1 MKANIK
7 ISIIL
12 LGIAFAFSFSSCERI
27 KLDEDENA
35 SIRDARNTLQEYE
48 TDGGDFVFL
57 KSLIGRPNQEAIDYV
72 TQNGYVEDESQT
84 QSYSKTYIDTETD
97 TIQKELTLY
106 FERDYHQYMQ
116 NVALTAKSRDID
128 TMLTIFKKWLTEIRY
143 SNSYP
148 LFVREHYSMRLNE
161 EGYRYFD
168 TPEQLLEAL
177 ETIDSSSDDIIV
189 SFEANDNQANKYSL
203 ILFEQLYGV
212 FMQITNERINTPL
225 PEVPTVNLTEEYLGK
240 DILIAN
246 VDYMTFEYGGFYSMN
261 VTNKQNEGNEIPFL
275 ADYMS
280 PGDFGYIKLYYRD
293 QSNLLMDGSIVWAGC
308 GELNFPE
315 TFVKGNSSNT
325 YVPEYTMKRGLSFPS
340 DRISYIDADG
350 SYVQD
355 VDESDNDLGYI
366 WQTLSAQEEFMSYY
380 EQTSKKVA
388 VYLYQPSVGMGD
400 PYEWYYMVFVER

>member
-7 ISIIL
+7 LSVIL

-27 KLDEDENA
+27 QFDEDENA
-35 SIRDARNTLQEYE
+35 IVRNARNILQEYE

-57 KSLIGRPNQEAIDYV
+57 KSLLGRTNQEAIDYI
-72 TQNGYVEDESQT
+72 TQHGYVESET
-84 QSYSKTYIDTETD
+84 QNKYEDATTDSISKI
-97 TIQKELTLY
+97 LTLY
-106 FERDYHQYMQ
+106 QEGQYLQ
-116 NVALTAKSRDID
+116 NVALTVKNND
-128 TMLTIFKKWLTEIRY
+128 
-143 SNSYP
+143 
-148 LFVREHYSMRLNE
+148 
-161 EGYRYFD
+161 FD
-168 TPEQLLEAL
+168 TLFAVFKNWLLDMRNSSSYLQLNRTSYEYRIGWGNGYQNFNSPEELLAAL
-177 ETIDSSSDDIIV
+177 ESLPPTSDFINA
-189 SFEANDNQANKYSL
+189 SFAAYDNEAYWYSL
-203 ILFEQLYGV
+203 SLMGRMNGV
-212 FMQITNERINTPL
+212 YLQIMNERINNPL

-240 DILIAN
+240 DILIAK

-293 QSNLLMDGSIVWAGC
+293 QSNLLMDGSIIWAGC

-366 WQTLSAQEEFMSYY
+366 WQTLSAQDEFMSYY

-388 VYLYQPSVGMGD
+388 VYLYTPSVGVGN
-400 PYEWYYMVFVER
+400 PYDAYYMVFVER